1 MINDFIYTIGNFAP
15 FLISTLSLYLLWNK
29 QNFLHA
35 YIIGLIIDFFVVNNV
50 LKHLIKDP
58 RPSEDIALFY
68 AKKTHAYDL
77 LNSQQYG
84 MPSGHA
90 QNLFYSFIFILL
102 TLKNVYIS
110 SFYFLLTLISL
121 CQRILYKYHT
131 PLQIV
136 IGCIIGMIIGYTTYN
151 LTTKKIAQN
160 TNIKDDKHSISKYV
174 NN

>member
-1 MINDFIYTIGNFAP
+1 MTPAAAP
-15 FLISTLSLYLLWNK
+15 APILFSISLLIASSASTSSCG
-29 QNFLHA
+29 FEA
-35 YIIGLIIDFFVVNNV
+35 V
-50 LKHLIKDP
+50 IKDP

-68 AKKTHAYDL
+68 AKKTHAYNL

-90 QNLFYSFIFILL
+90 QNLFYSSIFILL
-102 TLKNVYIS
+102 TLKNGYIS
-110 SFYFLLTLISL
+110 AFYFLLTLISL
-121 CQRILYKYHT
+121 CQRILFKYHT